1 MPERCRIV
9 PELKK
14 NGIAQYQELIESYWR
29 LIFRIDGSNVYLVSV
44 LDSRRNLE
52 DILLDRFYS

>member
-1 MPERCRIV
+1 MPYRSGV
-9 PELKK
+9 KK